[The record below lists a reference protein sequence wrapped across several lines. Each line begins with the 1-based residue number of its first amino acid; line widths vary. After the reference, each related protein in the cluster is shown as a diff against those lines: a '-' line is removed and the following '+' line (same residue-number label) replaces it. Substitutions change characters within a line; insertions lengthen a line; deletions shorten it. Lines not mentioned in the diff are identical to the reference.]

1 VARSLATVKETELK
15 FRTIFDSASDGITL
29 LDVNAGHFVAAN
41 ESVCRMLGYTQEEF
55 LHLRVS
61 DLHPRESLQSVFET
75 YEKVNKNELS
85 IARNIPLIKK
95 DKSIMYADISGS
107 VIAMDGKEYSVGV
120 IRDITERKNR
130 RSYWPSAKKDTVCS
144 PIT

>member
-1 VARSLATVKETELK
+1 VKETELK

-75 YEKVNKNELS
+75 YEKVNKTNYQSPEYSL
-85 IARNIPLIKK
+85 NQK

-120 IRDITERKNR
+120 IRDITERKK
-130 RSYWPSAKKDTVCS
+130 SEELLAISEKDTVCS